1 MKKYRSWYLGKL
13 TITITILAP
22 MFFKSRQK
30 LNSCIFCK
38 IKATEGFWT
47 LEIASFNL

>member
-13 TITITILAP
+13 TITITILTP

-38 IKATEGFWT
+38 INATEGFWT